1 MTTQSD
7 RGPPS
12 PPTRPAKPAGTA
24 ATAATAT
31 AAATMAVLGAIHVAW
46 GAGSSFPARD
56 RAALAETASGRPGQP
71 PGPAACFAVA
81 GLLFSAAALTAGLPR
96 RRSRFRRLGAATVTA
111 TFLFRGLLGVSGR
124 TQALFP
130 DADSDRFRGLD
141 RRYYGPLCLA
151 IAALSAP
158 ASRRVTTGDR

>member
-1 MTTQSD
+1 MRPPWRRSD
-7 RGPPS
+7 DGEGEPS
-12 PPTRPAKPAGTA
+12 VSA
-24 ATAATAT
+24 A
-31 AAATMAVLGAIHVAW
+31 VV
-46 GAGSSFPARD
+46 R
-56 RAALAETASGRPGQP
+56 
-71 PGPAACFAVA
+71 FAVA

-96 RRSRFRRLGAATVTA
+96 RGSRIRRLGAATVTA

-130 DADSDRFRGLD
+130 DADSDRFRDLD